1 MNPFRSVI
9 ADLNL
14 TAESQGTGNEYSWL
28 FLLLSALADAEAAS
42 PTANT
47 YADPYRETLHRLRS
61 YDGFAAQ
68 RVAQMLAPKIVG
80 R

>member
-1 MNPFRSVI
+1 MNPFRNVI

-14 TAESQGTGNEYSWL
+14 NAESQGSGYDWL
-28 FLLLSALADAEAAS
+28 FLLLSALADAEAAN

-47 YADPYRETLHRLRS
+47 YADPYRETLHRLRN

-68 RVAQMLAPKIVG
+68 RVAQMLTTSIVG